1 MRFLP
6 AFCLLA
12 FSATFLPAAEV
23 GPVEAFALAKD
34 RAEFLKTLIPGTE
47 PYYFYHCLHL
57 LQTEQLDQCLEM
69 TKAWKTRHGQ
79 TPLLTEIQL
88 RHAFGG
94 YGKNPRGTVDYLT
107 RHLGVRH
114 DHQRVIPGSVPD
126 LPTALDPKK
135 IDQTALTDALLAR
148 VDSGVELFEDSALE
162 RLATGKLTPRQRRNL
177 LSRLGNPD
185 LPNLV
190 ALVAEDLGTKDSGGF
205 GSLGI
210 HNRLT
215 AAQLEE
221 LAKAKPDLRNIVA
234 YVQAAMARLRPG
246 ADEDWRHDKA
256 QAGAYIDRMLA
267 FTRTL
272 APVHNSLKAHVLYHK
287 LAHSR
292 SLGKVDKALLLEYLA
307 LPRQRHYQAKALL
320 ESDEARRY
328 TAFLGLAF
336 GQASLLPAVGDDEAL
351 VRDLLLEQLRDAD
364 TPAEYLPFVND
375 TYLKHLHVEAKVTA
389 GLGDAEAWASG
400 MPPEMFRRLRERVD
414 IDFAATSKTRFRA
427 DEAVRLEVMVKNVPS
442 LIVKVFE
449 INAANY
455 YREKGREIDTDINLD
470 GLVANSE
477 RVIASNLSPLR
488 REARVI
494 ALEGIDK
501 PGVYVV
507 DLIGNG
513 RSSRALIRKGA
524 LRPVVTQLPSGHQV
538 TVVDGDNKPV
548 PGAVARLG
556 DREFVA
562 DDQGRALVPFAES
575 AGPRRMIL
583 SKGDFACLETLE
595 QRAEAYGLSAG
606 IHVDREAL
614 LAGRE
619 ATVVVR
625 AGLSL
630 NGELASLSKLLEP
643 RLVIQAVDMD
653 GIPTREEIGG
663 FKLFEDRES
672 FHSIRVP
679 RRLASLTI
687 TLRGKVKV
695 ASRGN
700 ETELSASQAFQV
712 NGIQKTDRV
721 DEVHL
726 GRDGKGY
733 WLEVAGRTGET
744 RADRSVQVVLKHRE
758 FKEPVRVSL
767 KSDAKGIVT
776 LGPLAGIDRVEATVA
791 GGAARSWALAGD
803 RSSQRR
809 VLHAV
814 AGQDVTVPLMTGA
827 DKPQRADVALF
838 EVRDDVIVADRF
850 ENLSVSKGL
859 LVAGKLPAGDYDLLL
874 KDSGDRIRIRVVAGP
889 VVDGFVLG
897 AARDMALAPLAPL
910 QIASVARNDQGLV
923 VSLAGS
929 TKFTRVHVLATR
941 YQPAFDAHD
950 HLAAVRDREL
960 GGMYPS
966 RQLSAYV
973 TGRDIGDEYRY
984 VLDRRTQKKYP
995 TPMLDRPALLLNP
1008 WAVRDT
1014 STGEQLAAEGGEF
1027 LSKGTAAASRAA
1039 ADPQAK
1045 KRQSG
1050 PAGDADIA
1058 DIDFLADPAA
1068 VALNLVPDNNGVVRV
1083 PAVLLAG
1090 RGIVRVVAVDPLS
1103 VVSRVV
1109 PEAGGPLRSLDMRL
1123 VDALKADG
1131 HFTQRRQVTVVGA
1144 NAPFTI
1150 ADVGASRHELYDSLG
1165 KAYSLLATLRPDER
1179 FATFR
1184 FVTTW
1189 PDLKPEEKRTLY
1201 SKHACHELSVF
1212 VYHKDPE
1219 FFKAVVAPYLASKK
1233 DKTFIDLWLLG
1244 EPVEGY
1250 LEPWRHARLNSA
1262 EKVLLARRVAG
1273 EPARAERWLE
1283 ERLRLKPPTT
1293 EQLGLWFDAAVA
1305 SGDLDA
1311 AKQGENRRA
1320 GRMLSDAAEM
1330 QKMRQGSDKPAMGF
1344 GAVPGGGALGGVG
1357 GGMAPGAP
1365 MPPPNAAG
1373 KPMDRAALERDGS
1386 NRLRE
1391 ANGKKEAES
1400 LERRKSMMGR
1410 EEKAAAKDAM
1420 DGLKQA
1426 TRGMNA
1432 AGLADESG
1440 FFRQDAKG
1448 EQAKLAALYRRVE
1461 TTREWAENNYHN
1473 LPISQQVAA
1482 LAPPGRFWADLARHD
1497 GKGPFL
1503 SRDFASASGSFSE
1516 AMLALSLLDLPFKAG
1531 KADMK
1536 FEGARLTITSP
1547 TPVIVV
1553 HEEIAPGAAPAAQA
1567 PILVSQNVFQANDRY
1582 REENGERMDKFVSGE
1597 FVIHTV
1603 YGSQVVVTNT
1613 SPSRQKLSVLIQ
1625 VPAGSVALSGAKA
1638 TRSVP
1643 VELEPYRTQTIDTFF
1658 YFPLPGEFAQFPV
1671 HVSKNETVLASAK
1684 PASFKVVAKP
1694 TKVDTKS
1701 WEHVSQNGTPDEVI
1715 AYLERENVQALDLA
1729 MIAFRLRDKA
1739 FFTRVADLLRAR
1751 HMYHPVVW
1759 SYALLHDD
1767 ARALGEF
1774 LRHQDGLAGELRHVL
1789 ENPLLSFDPVERHA
1803 YQHLE
1808 YKPLVNARAHALGRN
1823 RQIVNDSLHAQYHA
1837 LLDVLARKPRLDDN
1851 DWLAVTHYLLMQD
1864 RIEEALEAFA
1874 KARQEKVAAKLQHDY
1889 CSAYLAIC
1897 QEDLAKARQV
1907 AARHAAHPVDRW
1919 RVSFQTILDQI
1930 DEAEGKEAK
1939 VARPGDRDQE
1949 QGRLAALEP
1958 SFDLRLDGPAVE
1970 VTWQNI
1976 EGLNLR
1982 YYAMDVELLFSRNPF
1997 LQDFGGQF
2005 ALIKPNDSAAVKLKG
2020 KQGKERIAIPEAL
2033 KGRNVLVEVS
2043 GGGKSRAIPYYSG
2056 SMKVMMRENF
2066 GQVAVTDAAGKPLSK
2081 VYVKVYARTADGRVK
2096 FHKDGYTDIRGR
2108 FDYAS
2113 VSTPEPVPV
2122 QRYGVLVLSE
2132 TLGATIRDAAPP
2144 AGSERGSVPL
2154 ETPAP

>member
-1 MRFLP
+1 MCSLP
-6 AFCLLA
+6 ALLLVV
-12 FSATFLPAAEV
+12 FSTTFLPAAEV
-23 GPVEAFALAKD
+23 GIVEAFALAKD

-69 TKAWKTRHGQ
+69 TKAWKARHGQ
-79 TPLLTEIQL
+79 TALLNEIQL

-135 IDQTALTDALLAR
+135 IDSNALTGALLAR
-148 VDSGVELFEDSALE
+148 VDSGVELFEDAAME
-162 RLATGKLTPRQRRNL
+162 RLAAGKLTPRQRRNL
-177 LSRLGNPD
+177 LSRLANPD

-190 ALVAEDLGTKDSGGF
+190 ALVAEDLAAMDSGGF

-221 LAKAKPDLRNIVA
+221 LARARPDLRNQGA
-234 YVQAAMARLRPG
+234 YVKAAMARLRPG

-267 FTRTL
+267 FTRPL
-272 APVHNSLKAHVLYHK
+272 APLHNSLKAHVLYHK
-287 LAHSR
+287 LAHTR
-292 SLGKVDKALLLEYLA
+292 SLGKTDKALLLEYLA
-307 LPRQRHYQAKALL
+307 LPRQRHYQSPALL

-328 TAFLGLAF
+328 PAYLGQGF
-336 GQASLLPAVGDDEAL
+336 SPASLLPAVGDDEAL
-351 VRDLLLEQLRDAD
+351 VRDLLLDLLRGAD
-364 TPAEYLPFVND
+364 TPAEFLPFVND

-400 MPPEMFRRLRERVD
+400 MPPEMFRQLRERVD

-427 DEAVRLEVMVKNVPS
+427 DEPVRLEVLVKNVPS

-477 RVIASNLSPLR
+477 RVIASNLPPLR
-488 REARVI
+488 RESRTI

-524 LRPVVTQLPSGHQV
+524 LRPVVSQTPVGHQV

-548 PGAVARLG
+548 PGAAARLG
-556 DREFVA
+556 DQEFVA
-562 DDQGRALVPFAES
+562 DAQGRVLVPFAES

-583 SKGDFACLETLE
+583 SKGDFACLETLD
-595 QRAEAYGLSAG
+595 QRAENYVLSAG

-630 NGELASLSKLLEP
+630 NGELVSLSKLLEP

-653 GIPTREEIGG
+653 GVASREEIGG

-672 FHSIRVP
+672 FHAIRVP
-679 RRLASLTI
+679 RRLASLNI
-687 TLRGKVKV
+687 SLNGKAKV
-695 ASRGN
+695 ASKGT
-700 ETELSASQAFQV
+700 ETELSASRVFQV

-744 RADRSVQVVLKHRE
+744 RADRSVQLVLKHRE
-758 FKEPVRVSL
+758 FKEPVRASL

-776 LGPLAGIDRVEATVA
+776 LGLLEGIDRVEATVA

-803 RSSQRR
+803 RSTQRR

-827 DKPQRADVALF
+827 DKPLRRDVALF
-838 EVRDDVIVADRF
+838 EVRDEIIVADRF

-859 LVAGKLPAGDYDLLL
+859 LVAGKLPAGDYDLVL
-874 KDSGDRIRIRVVAGP
+874 KDAGDRIRIRVVAGS

-897 AARDMALAPLAPL
+897 AGRDMALAPLAPL
-910 QIASVARNDQGLV
+910 QIANVVRNDAGLAV
-923 VSLAGS
+923 TLAGS
-929 TKFTRVHVLATR
+929 TRFTRVHVLATR
-941 YQPAFDAHD
+941 YQPAFDAHG

-960 GGMYPS
+960 AGMYPS
-966 RQLSAYV
+966 RQVSAYV

-995 TPMLDRPALLLNP
+995 IPMVDRPALLLNP

-1014 STGEQLAAEGGEF
+1014 ATGEQLAAEGGDF
-1027 LSKGTAAASRAA
+1027 SGKGTAPASRAA

-1045 KRQSG
+1045 RQAG
-1050 PAGDADIA
+1050 AEGDADIA
-1058 DIDFLADPAA
+1058 DIDYLADPAS
-1068 VALNLVPDNNGVVRV
+1068 VALNLVPDKDGMVRV
-1083 PAVLLAG
+1083 PAALLAG
-1090 RGIVRVVAVDPLS
+1090 RGIIRVVAVDPLS

-1109 PEAGGPLRSLDMRL
+1109 PAPGAPLRSLDMRL
-1123 VDALKADG
+1123 VDALKPDG
-1131 HFTQRRQVTVVGA
+1131 HFNQRRQVTVVAA

-1150 ADVGASRHELYDSLG
+1150 ADVGASRHEVYDSID
-1165 KAYSLLATLRPDER
+1165 KAYGLFSTLRSDDR

-1184 FVTTW
+1184 FVTSW
-1189 PDLKPEEKRTLY
+1189 PDLKPEEKRALY

-1273 EPARAERWLE
+1273 EPARSARWLD
-1283 ERLRLKPPTT
+1283 ERLLLKPPTT
-1293 EQLGLWFDAAVA
+1293 EQLGLWFDTAVA
-1305 SGDLDA
+1305 RGDLSIDRLAGDA
-1311 AKQGENRRA
+1311 RLQLKRGMLESQQG
-1320 GRMLSDAAEM
+1320 
-1330 QKMRQGSDKPAMGF
+1330 QGDKPAMGF
-1344 GAVPGGGALGGVG
+1344 GAVPGGGMLGGMG
-1357 GGMAPGAP
+1357 GAAPAPGAP
-1365 MPPPNAAG
+1365 MPAPMAAG
-1373 KPMDRAALERDGS
+1373 KPMDRSMQGRDGA

-1391 ANGKKEAES
+1391 ADAKKGEMD
-1400 LERRKSMMGR
+1400 ERRKALST
-1410 EEKAAAKDAM
+1410 EEKAAAKDKYWM
-1420 DGLKQA
+1420 EQEKSLKQA

-1432 AGLADESG
+1432 ASLGDE
-1440 FFRQDAKG
+1440 FFRRESNGQLAKSR
-1448 EQAKLAALYRRVE
+1448 ALYRRVE

-1473 LPISQQVAA
+1473 LPISQQVEA
-1482 LAPPGRFWADLARHD
+1482 LVPPGRFWADLARHD
-1497 GKGPFL
+1497 GKAPFL
-1503 SRDFASASGSFSE
+1503 SKDFASASGSFSE
-1516 AMLALSLLDLPFKAG
+1516 AMLALSMLDLPFKAG

-1553 HEEIAPGAAPAAQA
+1553 HEEIAASAAPAAQA
-1567 PILVSQNVFQANDRY
+1567 PILVSQNAFQANDRY
-1582 REENGERMDKFVSGE
+1582 RDENGERMDKFVSGE
-1597 FVIHTV
+1597 FVVHTV

-1613 SPSRQKLSVLIQ
+1613 SPSRQKLSVLVQ
-1625 VPAGSVALSGAKA
+1625 VPAGAVALSGAKA
-1638 TRSVP
+1638 TRSVA

-1658 YFPLPGEFAQFPV
+1658 YFPLPGEFVQFPV
-1671 HVSKNETVLASAK
+1671 HVSKNETVLASAR

-1694 TKVDTKS
+1694 TRVDTKS

-1739 FFTRVADLLRAR
+1739 FFIRVADLLRAR
-1751 HMYHPVVW
+1751 HVYHPVVW

-1774 LRHQDGLAGELRHVL
+1774 LRQQEPLAGELRHVL
-1789 ENPLLSFDPVERHA
+1789 ENQLLSFDPVERHA

-1837 LLDVLARKPRLDDN
+1837 LLEVLARKPRLDDN

-1874 KARQEKVAAKLQHDY
+1874 KVRQEKVAAKLQHDY
-1889 CSAYLAIC
+1889 CSAYLAMC
-1897 QEDLAKARQV
+1897 QEDLAKARQM

-1930 DEAEGKEAK
+1930 DEAEGREAK

-1958 SFDLRLDGPAVE
+1958 SFDLRLEGSAVE

-1976 EGLNLR
+1976 ESLNLR

-2056 SMKVMMRENF
+2056 SMKVMMRENY

-2081 VYVKVYARTADGRVK
+2081 VYVKVYSRMADGRVK

-2144 AGSERGSVPL
+2144 AGSEPGRGPVPL
-2154 ETPAP
+2154 ENPAP